1 MRFQQSGK
9 ARKNQRDPAK
19 EPGKSKAPRD
29 TRQPYT
35 TETEGYDADNLEKP
49 DKVAKD
55 EYVEERR
62 GIAET

>member
-1 MRFQQSGK
+1 MRTLQSGK
-9 ARKNQRDPAK
+9 VGKNVRDPAK

-55 EYVEERR
+55 EYINDRDGV
-62 GIAET
+62 AET